1 MVRRCGHC
9 KQLKPDWTA
18 VSVEVKEIFDEKEGD
33 DHVVFA
39 AIDCTAAGA
48 DLCTRPLPLRLCC
61 ASAAATATASA
72 AASTRARL
80 CKCCPSS
87 SIDISTAARS
97 RAV

>member
-1 MVRRCGHC
+1 MARRCGHC

-48 DLCTRPLPLRLCC
+48 DLCANPSPPAPLCQRGCCCCCCCCCCWLCSC
-61 ASAAATATASA
+61 TT
-72 AASTRARL
+72 
-80 CKCCPSS
+80 KCCSSS
-87 SIDISTAARS
+87 SII
-97 RAV
+97 